1 MNILNLTQHNATQ
14 DQLADG
20 VIELNAEQKAFVQ
33 TTLTFNTLPSK
44 EELQA
49 RAEELASFAAQI
61 RNGFELDDVEVHA
74 MIGGAPYFMPFVEK
88 ALKGY
93 GFVPVYAFTERQ
105 SVDETQPDGSTKKV
119 SIFKHAGWVEV

>member
-20 VIELNAEQKAFVQ
+20 VIELSAEHKAFVQ

-49 RAEELASFAAQI
+49 RAEELASFAAQV
-61 RNGFELDDVEVHA
+61 RNGLELDEEPVHA
-74 MIGGAPYFMPFVEK
+74 MIGGAPYFMSFLEK

-93 GFVPVYAFTERQ
+93 GITPVYAFSERQ
-105 SVDETQPDGSTKKV
+105 SVDEVQPDGSVVKRAV
-119 SIFKHAGWVEV
+119 FKHAGWVTV